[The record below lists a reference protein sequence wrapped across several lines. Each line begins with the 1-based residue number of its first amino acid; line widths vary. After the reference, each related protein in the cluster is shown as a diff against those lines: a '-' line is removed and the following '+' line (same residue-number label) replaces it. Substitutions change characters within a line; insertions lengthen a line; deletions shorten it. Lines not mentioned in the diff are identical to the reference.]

1 MRVSLNAGALKIP
14 SQSNFMFFSVRRRQR
29 VESYLVIFLSE
40 IFFFALLPETKE
52 ILAKLEQIHNESGST
67 YSSRQCIW
75 ICR

>member
-1 MRVSLNAGALKIP
+1 MSVSLNPGALKIP

-40 IFFFALLPETKE
+40 ILLPETKK

-75 ICR
+75 ISR